1 MIFVNDL
8 SPEIFNYGFV
18 HIRWYG
24 LLFLIGVVLSYLI
37 TRWAFKKNKFS
48 FEDLDSIALYLFIG
62 LIVGARLG
70 EILFYDPVYY
80 LQNPSQL
87 LAVWNGGLSSHG
99 ATIGLVFAFLIWT
112 FIHKIGFAKYAD
124 LFALGM
130 PVAAMFVRIGNF
142 FNSEIY
148 GTRTDGSFG
157 VIFAKLGE
165 DFPRHP
171 AQLYEAGL
179 LFVIF
184 VVLFFVY
191 KIYSK
196 KLPSLFITFSFIFL
210 YFTGRFFIEF
220 VKDLHG
226 LPADFP
232 LSTGQ
237 VLSILPILFAVVYFI
252 TLICRRRH
260 CLKN

>member
-1 MIFVNDL
+1 MLILNNLD
-8 SPEIFNYGFV
+8 PELFNYGII

-24 LLFLIGVVLSYLI
+24 LFFLIGITLSYLI
-37 TRWAFKKNKFS
+37 TRWAFKKNKFP
-48 FEDLDSIALYLFIG
+48 FEDLESIALYLFIG

-70 EILFYDPVYY
+70 HVIFYEPLYY

-99 ATIGLVFAFLIWT
+99 ATIGLVLAFLLWSA
-112 FIHKIGFAKYAD
+112 IHKVKFSKYAD

-130 PVAAMFVRIGNF
+130 PVAAMFVRIGNY

-148 GTRTDGSFG
+148 GTKTDGPFG
-157 VIFAKLGE
+157 VVFARLGE

-171 AQLYEAGL
+171 AQLYEADL
-179 LFVIF
+179 LLLTFII
-184 VVLFFVY
+184 LFFVY
-191 KIYSK
+191 KKYWK
-196 KLPSLFITFSFIFL
+196 KLPSLFITFSFMFL

-237 VLSILPILFAVVYFI
+237 VLSILPVLLAIGYFLVI
-252 TLICRRRH
+252 ICKRLR